1 MKARK
6 YLALLLAMAMCLSL
20 LAGCGSSSSSSTGDS
35 SEGSA
40 SSSSDAATSDASSE
54 SGSGS
59 ESTSTGTARTTEDG
73 RSKVIVGT
81 TNNAGSFDPMLAD
94 NANNRL
100 DEIFLVYEKLIYQDG
115 DCNYYPQLAQ
125 SWEMT
130 SDSTCEVVLYENIYD
145 SEGNHITSSDVKFCF
160 DTLKAASINTV
171 TDLASC
177 EIVDDYTV
185 IFTTEEEDPPVG
197 TMESCLAAIWI
208 VSQDAYEA
216 SEDQMATTPVGT
228 GAYIMTDFQSGS
240 SLTFEVNE
248 NYWNKDGDR
257 CPISVANVDVIEFQI
272 IGDKSQVALA
282 LQTGTID
289 ISDCAAAGDAGY
301 FEDGGEYADDFTIEA
316 VEKNLVLWLCFNCS
330 DSSPMSNI
338 NLRKAI
344 AYCFNT
350 ADIIDGAEDGYATE
364 VHSFFSTYSDYYN
377 TDWDSEDYYDYD
389 PDVAQEYLDVFTE
402 ETGIAVSD
410 LDITILA
417 NSNNSSACE
426 LLGAYLSVLG
436 ISYTLDMLDQ
446 SVVSV
451 NQTDETAWDLFMNE
465 RSTFSSEMK
474 KTYQWFSVTANS
486 YGSTQFIEDDTLE
499 DLLRTASFASTSS
512 AEATEELNDYITE
525 QCYTIGLYQR
535 QKNEVYANWIS
546 NIQHTQ
552 HLNIAINACTFA
564 SYSNHQKTCHT

>member
-1 MKARK
+1 MKAKK
-6 YLALLLAMAMCLSL
+6 YLSLLLAMAMCLSL
-20 LAGCGSSSSSSTGDS
+20 LAGCGSSSSSSSSTGDS

-54 SGSGS
+54 SSSES
-59 ESTSTGTARTTEDG
+59 ESTSTGTVRTTEDG
-73 RSKVIVGT
+73 RTKVIVGT

-100 DEIFLVYEKLIYQDG
+100 DEIFLVYEKLIYEDG
-115 DCNYYPQLAQ
+115 DCNFYPQLAQ

-160 DTLKAASINTV
+160 DTIKAASLNTV
-171 TDLASC
+171 SDLASC

-185 IFTTEEEDPPVG
+185 IFTAEEEDPPVG
-197 TMESCLAAIWI
+197 AIESCLAAIWI
-208 VSQDAYEA
+208 VSQEAYEA

-272 IGDKSQVALA
+272 IGDKSQVAIA

-289 ISDCAAAGDAGY
+289 ISDCVASGDAVY

-330 DSSPMSNI
+330 DSSPMNNI
-338 NLRKAI
+338 NLRKAV
-344 AYCFNT
+344 AYCFST
-350 ADIIDGAEDGYATE
+350 SDIIDGAENGYATE
-364 VHSFFSTYSDYYN
+364 VNSFFSTYSDYYN
-377 TDWDSEDYYDYD
+377 ADWDSEDYDYYDYD
-389 PDVAQEYLDVFTE
+389 PDVAQEYLDAFTE

-410 LDITILA
+410 LNINILA
-417 NSNNSSACE
+417 NSNNSDACE

-436 ISYTLDMLDQ
+436 IPYTLDMVDQ

-451 NQTDETAWDLFMNE
+451 TQTDETAWDIFMNE
-465 RSTFSSEMK
+465 RSTVAKEMK
-474 KTYQWFSVTANS
+474 KTYQWFSVTGNS

-499 DLLRTASFASTSS
+499 ELVRTASFTSTST
-512 AEATEELNDYITE
+512 AEAIEELNDYIME

-535 QKNEVYANWIS
+535 QKNEVYVNWIS
-546 NIQHTQ
+546 DIQHTSQ
-552 HLNIAINACTFA
+552 LNIAINACTFA
-564 SYSNHQKTCHT
+564 S